1 MNNNLK
7 FYHFV
12 LGFVVV
18 GKTIKMISIIHD
30 PFICKFGIHVVGKSS
45 WKNEK
50 LENWKLENLK
60 LEIFQI
66 EKYRSK
72 LESFQCSM
80 K

>member
-1 MNNNLK
+1 MNNNVK

-30 PFICKFGIHVVGKSS
+30 PFICKFGIHVVGKGS

-50 LENWKLENLK
+50 LEKWK
-60 LEIFQI
+60 I
-66 EKYRSK
+66 
-72 LESFQCSM
+72 
-80 K
+80 